1 LFLWLFQDS
10 LKQSF
15 IILRR
20 FSMNKN
26 VRLLTQS
33 AILAALY
40 TVLCHLQNFLFP
52 GSANYAIQFRLAET
66 LCVFAFFSKA
76 GIYGVS
82 LGCLLF
88 NLTSG
93 AALPLDPIIGTV
105 ATILATS
112 GMWLLRKATIKGY
125 PLPGL
130 LLPALFNGFLVG
142 WELQLYIGGGFW
154 YNLICVVIGE
164 AAVLL
169 LAGSSLYYM
178 IKKIGPHRLGI
189 R

>member
-1 LFLWLFQDS
+1 MS
-10 LKQSF
+10 K
-15 IILRR
+15 
-20 FSMNKN
+20 K
-26 VRLLTQS
+26 VRILTQS

-40 TVLCHLQNFLFP
+40 TVLCHFQNFLFP

-66 LCVFAFFSKA
+66 LCVFAFFSRA

-93 AALPLDPIIGTV
+93 APLPLDLVIGTA

-112 GMWLLRKATIKGY
+112 GMWLLKKVTVKGL

-142 WELQLYIGGGFW
+142 WELQLYMGGGFW
-154 YNLICVVIGE
+154 YNVICVAIGE

-169 LAGSSLYYM
+169 FAGSSLYYL
-178 IKKIGPHRLGI
+178 IKKVGPHRLGI
-189 R
+189 Q